1 MTPTG
6 AVDWASTSHVGAVVD
21 HDGALVARYDFSHT
35 ADGLAAMLRRF
46 AQHGVE
52 AVAIERPDGPVV
64 ETLLEADFDVF
75 VISSR
80 QLKTRCRG
88 GPPTRRRVTSRGG
101 QSWSGW
107 RGWSSC

>member
-1 MTPTG
+1 MRFERRAVSLRPRVPDRERSSLTQPVRGSTVKHDIPAPTG
-6 AVDWASTSHVGAVVD
+6 AIDWASTSHVGAVVD

-64 ETLLEADFDVF
+64 ETLLEAD
-75 VISSR
+75 STCS
-80 QLKTRCRG
+80 
-88 GPPTRRRVTSRGG
+88 
-101 QSWSGW
+101 
-107 RGWSSC
+107 